1 MATGHDQVRVYF
13 ERCADR
19 FDGFYRDEKR
29 SLFERLAHVVFRKPG
44 LVRRFEATASLLG
57 DVAGKQIL
65 DVGCGSGI
73 YAVYF
78 AKKDAEVTGIDF
90 SAPMLA
96 LAERNAG
103 EEGCR
108 IRFMSGDFLQQ
119 RIDACFDDVLMI
131 GVFDY
136 VAAEGRLAYIE
147 KAAPLTRRRIIATFP
162 KRYTPQTPIR
172 YLWLKNQDCPVYFY
186 TKREIEALARRAGLS
201 AEFHNCGP
209 IWTVAFKGIKE
220 GEW

>member
-1 MATGHDQVRVYF
+1 MPGDPIRAYF

-44 LVRRFEATASLLG
+44 LVRRFETTASLLG

-78 AKKDAEVTGIDF
+78 AKRGAEVTGVDF
-90 SAPMLA
+90 SASMLT

-108 IRFMSGDFLQQ
+108 IRFVQGNFLEEDL
-119 RIDACFDDVLMI
+119 DARFDDVLMI

-136 VAAEGRLAYIE
+136 VAAADRPAYLV
-147 KAAPLTRRRIIATFP
+147 KAAPLTRGRVVATCP

-172 YLWLKNQDCPVYFY
+172 
-186 TKREIEALARRAGLS
+186 
-201 AEFHNCGP
+201 
-209 IWTVAFKGIKE
+209 
-220 GEW
+220 